1 MSRNVLPATCM
12 LILLGAVAGLAQ
24 EVHKITADVPHPFS
38 VSGRQFEAGR
48 YQIELPGRTHTT
60 VIIRS
65 LDGRYAAQ
73 ALIMRG
79 IAASSGSEEKPR
91 LVFETI
97 GDQYV
102 LSEVWMPGHEG
113 FLLAGVQS
121 ELERRRQ

>member
-1 MSRNVLPATCM
+1 M
-12 LILLGAVAGLAQ
+12 IL
-24 EVHKITADVPHPFS
+24 
-38 VSGRQFEAGR
+38 RR
-48 YQIELPGRTHTT
+48 
-60 VIIRS
+60 

-113 FLLAGVQS
+113 FLLAGVQGD
-121 ELERRRQ
+121 LERRRR